1 MSLLIAFYNDLGY
14 NETRNIEL
22 KGKQYVKKSKIVLAS
37 RKCY

>member
-14 NETRNIEL
+14 NETL